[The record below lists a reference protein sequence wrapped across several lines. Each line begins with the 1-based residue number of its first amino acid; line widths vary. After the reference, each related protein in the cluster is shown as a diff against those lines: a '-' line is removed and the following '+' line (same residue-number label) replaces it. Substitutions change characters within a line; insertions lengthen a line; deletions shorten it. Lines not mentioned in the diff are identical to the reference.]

1 MKSAT
6 RRVSI
11 LKVYAILFLV
21 SCIGFTIYNYRQ
33 LSAGEGSGVVSMIG
47 LIGFGAILF
56 FIDIALHNILKNK
69 LVANVIGLVITIC
82 FSIWVY
88 KGMFSQ

>member
-21 SCIGFTIYNYRQ
+21 SCIGVTIYNYRQ
-33 LSAGEGSGVVSMIG
+33 LSAGEGWGVVSMIG

-69 LVANVIGLVITIC
+69 LVANVIGLVIAIC

-88 KGMFSQ
+88 EGMFS